1 VQTDARDGISVPARQ
16 GISVPARQRLVW
28 QVLVDALKSIAVDG
42 APPSVLDCGGG
53 SGSFAVPLAQAGA
66 LVTVVDISVDALA
79 TLHRRAGEA
88 GVAERVRPVQ
98 GDVESLAGAVTPGS
112 FDLVLAHGI
121 LEAVD
126 HVRMAFDAIAA
137 AVGAGGLLSVL
148 VGNPV
153 AGVLARAISGDFV
166 AALAEL
172 QSLDAPSPAAGSAAT
187 TPINIATPA
196 EVRRLCI
203 AAGLVIEQTHGV
215 GVFSELVPGM
225 ALDLPGAA
233 ESLAELEAAAAVRE
247 PLCEI
252 ASRVHILARRPG

>member
-1 VQTDARDGISVPARQ
+1 
-16 GISVPARQRLVW
+16 VW
-28 QVLVDALKSIAVDG
+28 QVLVDALKSIAVGG

-88 GVAERVRPVQ
+88 GVAERVHPVQ
-98 GDVESLAGAVTPGS
+98 GDVESLAEAVPPGS
-112 FDLVLAHGI
+112 FGLVLAHGI

-126 HVRMAFDAIAA
+126 HVGTAFDAISS
-137 AVGAGGLLSVL
+137 AVGARGLLSVL
-148 VGNPV
+148 VENPV
-153 AGVLARAISGDFV
+153 AGVLARAISGEFA

-172 QSLDAPSPAAGSAAT
+172 RSLDAPSPAVGSLGPPTAGAPPIAT
-187 TPINIATPA
+187 ATPA

-203 AAGLVIEQTHGV
+203 TAGLVIEQTHGV
-215 GVFSELVPGM
+215 GVFSELVPGI

-252 ASRVHILARRPG
+252 ASRVHVLARRPG

>member
-1 VQTDARDGISVPARQ
+1 
-16 GISVPARQRLVW
+16 VW

-88 GVAERVRPVQ
+88 GVAERVHPVQ
-98 GDVESLAGAVTPGS
+98 GDVESLAEAVTPGS
-112 FDLVLAHGI
+112 FGLVLAHGI

-126 HVRMAFDAIAA
+126 HVGTAFDAISS
-137 AVGAGGLLSVL
+137 AVGARGLLSVL

-153 AGVLARAISGDFV
+153 AGVLARAISGEFV

-172 QSLDAPSPAAGSAAT
+172 RSLDAASPAVGSTGPPPPAGRSAGSPPAGRSAGPLAIAT
-187 TPINIATPA
+187 ATPA

-203 AAGLVIEQTHGV
+203 AAGLLIEQTHGV
-215 GVFSELVPGM
+215 GVFSELVPGI

-252 ASRVHILARRPG
+252 ASRVHVLARRPG